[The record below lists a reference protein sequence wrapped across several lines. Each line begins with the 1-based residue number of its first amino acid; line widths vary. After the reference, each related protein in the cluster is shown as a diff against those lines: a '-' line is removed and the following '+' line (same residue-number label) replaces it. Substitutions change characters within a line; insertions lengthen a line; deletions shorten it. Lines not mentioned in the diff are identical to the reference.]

1 MQRLEGELLQ
11 TIILPR
17 VPNTLIGNAK
27 GEDIVRYLKEI
38 LRVKDK
44 EL

>member
-1 MQRLEGELLQ
+1 MQRLGSELLQ
-11 TIILPR
+11 VIIFPR

>member
-1 MQRLEGELLQ
+1 MQRLEGEILQ
-11 TIILPR
+11 SITLPR
-17 VPNTLIGNAK
+17 VPNTLTDNAE